1 MVIDKLGRNLQDL
14 RISITD
20 KCNFRCRYCMP
31 REVFDENWEFLNRN
45 ELLTYEEILLVI
57 DSFMELGL
65 KKVRLTGGE
74 PLIRKN
80 MHELIRI
87 IKNKYPKLEIALTTN
102 GSLLSRYS
110 EKLKHAGLDR
120 ITISLDSLEPTLFE
134 KMNDTKIPITQVLEG
149 IQSAID
155 LNFINIKINCVI
167 KKGLNE
173 DQIIP
178 LVEYFKNKNVILR
191 FIEFMDVGNSNQWDL
206 EQVFTK
212 EEIIKK
218 INSKFNFLPLGRV
231 NKSDVAEQWIDKST
245 NQKIEVISSI
255 SQPFC
260 SNCTR
265 ARLSSDGKLYTCLFA
280 FKGFDIKKILRE
292 EGDVTTKIKEI
303 WVHRDDKFSELRNEF
318 INTEK
323 KVEMSYIGG

>member
-231 NKSDVAEQWIDKST
+231 KKSDVAEQWIDQSR
-245 NQKIEVISSI
+245 NQKIEGQI
-255 SQPFC
+255 FC
-260 SNCTR
+260 S
-265 ARLSSDGKLYTCLFA
+265 
-280 FKGFDIKKILRE
+280 
-292 EGDVTTKIKEI
+292 
-303 WVHRDDKFSELRNEF
+303 
-318 INTEK
+318 
-323 KVEMSYIGG
+323 